1 MAGGCHHRASAPA
14 LCRTFFLT
22 CFLYYLL
29 LKPHLAGPLPGS
41 ADSEGLRPHAPT
53 LEKASQPNF
62 SFAPNLKL
70 KIQAEFKTPNSR
82 AKTQG
87 SKLKAQTQNSNRIL
101 VLSSFPGFLQHSKY
115 SKRGPQEPSIWLQ
128 SEHHIGAFLTRKH
141 PILKGTL

>member
-1 MAGGCHHRASAPA
+1 MSSEDHQAASAPA
-14 LCRTFFLT
+14 LCRTFFLA
-22 CFLYYLL
+22 CLLYNLL
-29 LKPHLAGPLPGS
+29 FKAPARRTPGS

-82 AKTQG
+82 AKTQS
-87 SKLKAQTQNSNRIL
+87 SKLKTQTPNSNRIWI
-101 VLSSFPGFLQHSKY
+101 LSSFPVFFQRSKY
-115 SKRGPQEPSIWLQ
+115 SKSGTQEPSIWLQ
-128 SEHHIGAFLTRKH
+128 SEHHIRSFLMRKH